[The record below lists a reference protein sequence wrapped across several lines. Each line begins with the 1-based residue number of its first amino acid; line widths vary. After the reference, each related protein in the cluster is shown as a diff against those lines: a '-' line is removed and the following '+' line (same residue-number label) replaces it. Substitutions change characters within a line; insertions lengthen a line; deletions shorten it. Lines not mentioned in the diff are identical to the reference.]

1 MTTELLLYFFKN
13 FCKCQLLNS
22 LFRGINFLELS
33 KYSWNLQKSWII
45 EKFKNWFFFFLN
57 GRRSWKISTHFG
69 TLVSQVEKLIRLW
82 PVGTLES
89 LLVHW
94 HVKMRSWHA
103 FGKLTRG
110 HVDHTNTDG
119 TQGTQFSKL
128 TFFYKQNGFKYS
140 QRLSSFRTT
149 LKVH

>member
-1 MTTELLLYFFKN
+1 MSTFKFFVPGDK
-13 FCKCQLLNS
+13 FSRTVQ
-22 LFRGINFLELS
+22 IFL
-33 KYSWNLQKSWII
+33 KFAKAMNNWKIQKLI
-45 EKFKNWFFFFLN
+45 FFLLN

-128 TFFYKQNGFKYS
+128 TFFTNKMVSNIHNAFPDS
-140 QRLSSFRTT
+140 ERL
-149 LKVH
+149 

>member
-1 MTTELLLYFFKN
+1 MSTFK
-13 FCKCQLLNS
+13 
-22 LFRGINFLELS
+22 LFVSRDKFSRTIQIFL
-33 KYSWNLQKSWII
+33 KFANVMNNWKIQKLI
-45 EKFKNWFFFFLN
+45 FFLKN
-57 GRRSWKISTHFG
+57 GRRSWKISKHFG
-69 TLVSQVEKLIRLW
+69 TLVSQVEKLIHLW
-82 PVGTLES
+82 PVGTLQS

-94 HVKMRSWHA
+94 HVKMRSWHT
-103 FGKLTRG
+103 FGKLRRG

-119 TQGTQFSKL
+119 TQETQFSKL